1 MIVAV
6 PKDSLTIAGQT
17 LKTFDDVGE
26 SGLPVLRRFCGKCG
40 SPIVSHVEAMPDLAF
55 IKAGTLENTSWLNP
69 TMEVWC
75 ETAQPW
81 IDIDEAARRAQS
93 AARGLMAATTL
104 WQNPLSRRPRSRTTR
119 WTTSFV
125 DNFHIDPPLV
135 VKDTPK
141 PRRLASLGE
150 ARAYVDEALRLGRPE
165 AWREVYD
172 RLRAVAGEEDALE
185 AIGDLRELLELEDL
199 LILPVLP
206 LEQRHRSPR

>member
-1 MIVAV
+1 M
-6 PKDSLTIAGQT
+6 
-17 LKTFDDVGE
+17 
-26 SGLPVLRRFCGKCG
+26 
-40 SPIVSHVEAMPDLAF
+40 
-55 IKAGTLENTSWLNP
+55 
-69 TMEVWC
+69 
-75 ETAQPW
+75 
-81 IDIDEAARRAQS
+81 
-93 AARGLMAATTL
+93 
-104 WQNPLSRRPRSRTTR
+104 
-119 WTTSFV
+119 

-135 VKDTPK
+135 VKDTEK

-165 AWREVYD
+165 AWREVND

>member
-1 MIVAV
+1 M
-6 PKDSLTIAGQT
+6 D
-17 LKTFDDVGE
+17 
-26 SGLPVLRRFCGKCG
+26 PVL
-40 SPIVSHVEAMPDLAF
+40 
-55 IKAGTLENTSWLNP
+55 
-69 TMEVWC
+69 
-75 ETAQPW
+75 
-81 IDIDEAARRAQS
+81 
-93 AARGLMAATTL
+93 
-104 WQNPLSRRPRSRTTR
+104 
-119 WTTSFV
+119 

-165 AWREVYD
+165 AWREVND

-185 AIGDLRELLELEDL
+185 AIGELRELLELEDL

>member
-1 MIVAV
+1 
-6 PKDSLTIAGQT
+6 
-17 LKTFDDVGE
+17 
-26 SGLPVLRRFCGKCG
+26 
-40 SPIVSHVEAMPDLAF
+40 
-55 IKAGTLENTSWLNP
+55 
-69 TMEVWC
+69 
-75 ETAQPW
+75 
-81 IDIDEAARRAQS
+81 
-93 AARGLMAATTL
+93 MAATTL
-104 WQNPLSRRPRSRTTR
+104 WQNPLSRRPRSRTR
-119 WTTSFV
+119 WTTSLV

-135 VKDTPK
+135 VKDTEK

-199 LILPVLP
+199 LILPALP

>member
-1 MIVAV
+1 
-6 PKDSLTIAGQT
+6 
-17 LKTFDDVGE
+17 
-26 SGLPVLRRFCGKCG
+26 
-40 SPIVSHVEAMPDLAF
+40 
-55 IKAGTLENTSWLNP
+55 
-69 TMEVWC
+69 
-75 ETAQPW
+75 
-81 IDIDEAARRAQS
+81 
-93 AARGLMAATTL
+93 MAATTL

-165 AWREVYD
+165 AWREVYG
-172 RLRAVAGEEDALE
+172 RLRAVASEEDAIE
-185 AIGDLRELLELEDL
+185 AIGDLRELLEFEDL
-199 LILPVLP
+199 LILPALP

>member
-1 MIVAV
+1 
-6 PKDSLTIAGQT
+6 
-17 LKTFDDVGE
+17 
-26 SGLPVLRRFCGKCG
+26 
-40 SPIVSHVEAMPDLAF
+40 
-55 IKAGTLENTSWLNP
+55 
-69 TMEVWC
+69 
-75 ETAQPW
+75 
-81 IDIDEAARRAQS
+81 
-93 AARGLMAATTL
+93 
-104 WQNPLSRRPRSRTTR
+104 
-119 WTTSFV
+119 V
-125 DNFHIDPPLV
+125 DTFHIDPPLV

-206 LEQRHRSPR
+206 LEQRRRSPR

>member
-40 SPIVSHVEAMPDLAF
+40 SPIVSHVEAMPDLAL

-81 IDIDEAARRAQS
+81 IDID
-93 AARGLMAATTL
+93 G
-104 WQNPLSRRPRSRTTR
+104 TR
-119 WTTSFV
+119 HHEER
-125 DNFHIDPPLV
+125 NPPL
-135 VKDTPK
+135 
-141 PRRLASLGE
+141 A
-150 ARAYVDEALRLGRPE
+150 A
-165 AWREVYD
+165 
-172 RLRAVAGEEDALE
+172 
-185 AIGDLRELLELEDL
+185 
-199 LILPVLP
+199 
-206 LEQRHRSPR
+206 